1 MAYANRPMET
11 VERRSSTNNNNNNHV
26 VEFGDR
32 IHWGAI
38 AAGLVIAIST
48 QLLLSAVGAALG
60 FTTVAN
66 SGAPRTDAPDV
77 GTAVGVWSILSL
89 FISLFVGGWITA
101 RASGS
106 INRGT
111 AAFNGAILWATTLTI
126 SAFLLATGVT
136 GMFGLALANADNISN
151 QLQQNGISMPNGNL
165 ANPSMPNGNSGNLQS
180 ETPNPTPTL
189 SAQQTRDVA
198 GNGAKAGW
206 AFTFGALLG
215 LSAAMIGASV
225 GARKA
230 RVYANS
236 GISSD
241 Q

>member
-1 MAYANRPMET
+1 MAYAERPMET
-11 VERRSSTNNNNNNHV
+11 VERRSSTNNSV

-77 GTAVGVWSILSL
+77 GAAVGVWSIISL

-111 AAFNGAILWATTLTI
+111 AAFNGAILWATTMTI
-126 SAFLLATGVT
+126 SAVLLASGVT
-136 GMFGLALANADNISN
+136 GMFGLALANAGNISN
-151 QLQQNGISMPNGNL
+151 QIQQSGISIPNGNSV
-165 ANPSMPNGNSGNLQS
+165 NPAIPNGNSGNPQS
-180 ETPNPTPTL
+180 GIPNPIPNL
-189 SAQQTRDVA
+189 SAEQTREA
-198 GNGAKAGW
+198 SANAAKAGW
-206 AFTFGALLG
+206 SFTFGALLG
-215 LSAAMIGASV
+215 LSAAMIGGSL

-236 GISSD
+236 GINSN

>member
-11 VERRSSTNNNNNNHV
+11 VERRSSVNV
-26 VEFGDR
+26 VDLGER

-48 QLLLSAVGAALG
+48 QLLLSGVGAALG
-60 FTTVAN
+60 FTTIAN
-66 SGAPRTDAPDV
+66 SGAPRTNAPDV
-77 GTAVGVWSILSL
+77 GAAVGIWSIISL

-111 AAFNGAILWATTLTI
+111 AAFNGAILWATTLAI
-126 SAFLLATGVT
+126 SAFLLASGVT
-136 GMFGLALANADNISN
+136 GTFGFALANAGDISN
-151 QLQQNGISMPNGNL
+151 QIQQSGISIPNVNP
-165 ANPSMPNGNSGNLQS
+165 ANPSMPNGNSGNPQS
-180 ETPNPTPTL
+180 ETSNPIPNL
-189 SAQQTRDVA
+189 SAEQTREA
-198 GNGAKAGW
+198 AANAAKAGW
-206 AFTFGALLG
+206 SFTFGALLG
-215 LSAAMIGASV
+215 LSAAMIGGSL

-236 GISSD
+236 GINSN

>member
-11 VERRSSTNNNNNNHV
+11 VERHSSVNV
-26 VEFGDR
+26 VDLGDR

-38 AAGLVIAIST
+38 IAGLVIAIST

-60 FTTVAN
+60 FTTIAN
-66 SGAPRTDAPDV
+66 SGAPRTNTPDV
-77 GTAVGVWSILSL
+77 GAAVGIWSIISL

-126 SAFLLATGVT
+126 SAILLASGVT
-136 GMFGLALANADNISN
+136 GMFGIALANAGDISN
-151 QLQQNGISMPNGNL
+151 QIQQNGISIPNGNSV
-165 ANPSMPNGNSGNLQS
+165 NPSIPNGNSGNPQS
-180 ETPNPTPTL
+180 ETPNPIPTL

-198 GNGAKAGW
+198 ANGAKAGW
-206 AFTFGALLG
+206 GFTFGALLG
-215 LSAAMIGASV
+215 LSAAMIGGSV